1 MGIGLPLTDEEKG
14 KIQVYSEKGDS
25 VNAISKQL
33 GRSRGVITSYLR
45 NPETYGTKKPTGR
58 PSKLSN
64 RDIRAIRKLAGTKSM
79 TAHDILLH
87 LKLNVDV
94 RTVQRTLK
102 SSPVLVWT
110 KRISKPCLL
119 PHHKIARE
127 LWATQ
132 MVDFGDNWD
141 NVIFSDEKKFNLDGP
156 DGMQYYWH
164 DIRKENETCFSRQQG
179 GGSIMVWG
187 AFSAKGTSQL
197 AILDGR
203 QTAEMYVD
211 TLSEYMLP
219 FAHQNYGL
227 DYIFQQDNA
236 SIHTASVTR
245 EFFCDMNIEVM
256 SWPALSPDLNPIENL
271 WGLLVRKVYACGRQF
286 LTENYLKSQILK
298 SWSEIGQNEIKPLIK
313 SMKMRCIEV
322 IKSKGGNTKY

>member
-1 MGIGLPLTDEEKG
+1 
-14 KIQVYSEKGDS
+14 
-25 VNAISKQL
+25 
-33 GRSRGVITSYLR
+33 
-45 NPETYGTKKPTGR
+45 
-58 PSKLSN
+58 
-64 RDIRAIRKLAGTKSM
+64 
-79 TAHDILLH
+79 
-87 LKLNVDV
+87 
-94 RTVQRTLK
+94 
-102 SSPVLVWT
+102 
-110 KRISKPCLL
+110 
-119 PHHKIARE
+119 
-127 LWATQ
+127 

-286 LTENYLKSQILK
+286 LTKNDLKSQISK
-298 SWSEIGQNEIKPLIK
+298 SWSEIGQSEIKPLIK
-313 SMKMRCIEV
+313 PMKMRCIGV
-322 IKSKGGNTKY
+322 FKSKRP